1 MHYEG
6 YEKIMDIIMFAM
18 IEDINYTWSI
28 LTDIS
33 SYGIMNNTEMYY
45 LIGVGLLFLLA
56 IIGYVFAL
64 NQSPVKYTY
73 RRSWVKEPDL
83 YEVIK

>member
-1 MHYEG
+1 
-6 YEKIMDIIMFAM
+6 MDIIIFAM
-18 IEDINYTWSI
+18 IEDINYTWGI

-33 SYGIMNNTEMYY
+33 SYGIMNNTETYF
-45 LIGVGLLFLLA
+45 LIGLGVLLLLG

-73 RRSWVKEPDL
+73 RRRWVKEDDL